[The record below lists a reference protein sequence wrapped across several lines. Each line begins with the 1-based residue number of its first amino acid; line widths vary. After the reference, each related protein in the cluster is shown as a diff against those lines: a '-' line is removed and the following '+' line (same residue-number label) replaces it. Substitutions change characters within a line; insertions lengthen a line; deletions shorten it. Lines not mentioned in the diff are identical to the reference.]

1 MGKIDRVGLSKM
13 NLPTRGIY
21 KPWPTFCLQTFLFHG
36 SHVID
41 EASEE
46 PASLA
51 VLPQHGHLLCSP
63 EVRSPGLEESVGLF
77 FFQFYLLWVSA
88 IWLSGL
94 AIIHFPRCSH
104 KNPAGP
110 CLQST
115 LGALGRTENRSRDT
129 WARFRPGAPW
139 EIPFVANIQS
149 PQGAASAGSSGRGP
163 FEKYRCRDG
172 YQISLSEFSLP
183 WIFSSPEAN
192 FLFFLG

>member
-129 WARFRPGAPW
+129 WAVSDQVHLGKFPLWQTFSRPRALL
-139 EIPFVANIQS
+139 Q
-149 PQGAASAGSSGRGP
+149 QGHQAGDPLKNTDAETDIRSV
-163 FEKYRCRDG
+163 
-172 YQISLSEFSLP
+172 
-183 WIFSSPEAN
+183 
-192 FLFFLG
+192 